1 MRTTR
6 YASFLLALY
15 ATSLFVGFSSF
26 HLDALPSR
34 YVISLAEMRVKVPVP
49 AFVSA
54 VILEFVVEL
63 LREALIRVPKQIGS
77 AVGIVSAIVI
87 GQAAIAAGIFSPLLL
102 IVASAALLASFVM
115 PDYTLINP
123 IRILKIIALFCTGF
137 LGFYGLV
144 LFSCALLIHLVSIES
159 FGVPY
164 FAPWAPFN
172 RYDFIRTL
180 IFNISIS
187 PRRNQYLNDKDK
199 TRTKT

>member
-1 MRTTR
+1 MRIP
-6 YASFLLALY
+6 
-15 ATSLFVGFSSF
+15 LFQEYCCFSSF

-123 IRILKIIALFCTGF
+123 IRVLKFAALLCTGF

-144 LFSCALLIHLVSIES
+144 LFSCALLIHLVSVES

-164 FAPWAPFN
+164 LAPYAPFKW
-172 RYDFIRTL
+172 YDFVRTI
-180 IFNISIS
+180 IFNVAVS
-187 PRRNQYLNDKDK
+187 PYRPYYLRNKDSARM
-199 TRTKT
+199 RTGEKNQ